1 MGNTQAKLSAAP
13 EQTKRDAKCNTL
25 KRQAS
30 PPLLHTF
37 SKRRA
42 IVSKAE
48 DNDHAH
54 ESLLEVPQTNM
65 PYGPLRDCL
74 DEDEKFLEQPHIFDL
89 VAVVAKRH
97 KMDDELLHRSYRG
110 QDVLTSLE
118 SVTGQRHISMS
129 KVKTFRPVTAI
140 VNSVPIG
147 TGEQHKHKMFVLGRE
162 QEEGAQWLNVSYHLD
177 TQMPHV
183 ILRISAPSMRDSNG
197 RYEPLYVYIF
207 ATNLAEAP
215 YKPIRIRTGKDVN
228 ISQKR
233 TKRLRHIR
241 PRLLNKAKEGL
252 LTEMT
257 LQFCR
262 LDKGRTD
269 VEGRSSRPIIVGKV
283 SRTDLD
289 RMAAEVIGGKADQ
302 PAHEQLLG
310 LIHGDKIREGLDL
323 YSEYDGDNLG
333 YESTREA
340 HFCKLF
346 RLTMILCNELG
357 NFWAYRLQFPDISW
371 TDESFP
377 FDKLQPPRWTV
388 KKWFAR
394 AVSDGQAAVAAL
406 PAQWEAI
413 NRPKVLPGTEEES
426 FLRGLDA
433 VEEDPASMRAFVRK
447 LLW

>member
-1 MGNTQAKLSAAP
+1 
-13 EQTKRDAKCNTL
+13 
-25 KRQAS
+25 
-30 PPLLHTF
+30 
-37 SKRRA
+37 
-42 IVSKAE
+42 
-48 DNDHAH
+48 
-54 ESLLEVPQTNM
+54 
-65 PYGPLRDCL
+65 
-74 DEDEKFLEQPHIFDL
+74 
-89 VAVVAKRH
+89 
-97 KMDDELLHRSYRG
+97 
-110 QDVLTSLE
+110 
-118 SVTGQRHISMS
+118 
-129 KVKTFRPVTAI
+129 
-140 VNSVPIG
+140 
-147 TGEQHKHKMFVLGRE
+147 
-162 QEEGAQWLNVSYHLD
+162 
-177 TQMPHV
+177 
-183 ILRISAPSMRDSNG
+183 
-197 RYEPLYVYIF
+197 VYIF

-357 NFWAYRLQFPDISW
+357 NFWAYRLQFLDISW